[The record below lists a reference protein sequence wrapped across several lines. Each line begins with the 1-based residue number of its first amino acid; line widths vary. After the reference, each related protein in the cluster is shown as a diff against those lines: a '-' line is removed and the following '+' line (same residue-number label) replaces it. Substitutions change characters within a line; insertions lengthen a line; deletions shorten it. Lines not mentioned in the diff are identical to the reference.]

1 MADKLGRQQCSG
13 GTYIQRILAI
23 QLTSVW
29 LARACPN
36 TIILENI
43 QNFACRVCL
52 KWWNLS
58 QLSSCAQDSQ
68 HASFGCMKT
77 TTKLCTFFSY
87 VNQLYIAPIASIT
100 HRVPPFQSRHIH
112 ALYFVCPIAQYIYS
126 FSPHTNFF
134 CGTIYLILQCILIPQ
149 LRLNTPY
156 NCIIVLILFAI
167 SCILVFMLKCYLKK
181 QQHKL
186 AKMHC

>member
-1 MADKLGRQQCSG
+1 MADNLGRQQCSG

-29 LARACPN
+29 LAWACPN

-58 QLSSCAQDSQ
+58 QLSSCAQDFQ

-87 VNQLYIAPIASIT
+87 VNRLYIAPIANIT

-112 ALYFVCPIAQYIYS
+112 DLSFARTFVEQFTSFYS
-126 FSPHTNFF
+126 
-134 CGTIYLILQCILIPQ
+134 PQ
-149 LRLNTPY
+149 LHLNTPH
-156 NCIIVLILFAI
+156 NCIIVLILWMDGSI
-167 SCILVFMLKCYLKK
+167 SSTLFHAY
-181 QQHKL
+181 
-186 AKMHC
+186 

>member
-29 LARACPN
+29 LAWACPN

-68 HASFGCMKT
+68 HASFGCTKT
-77 TTKLCTFFSY
+77 TTKLCAFFSY
-87 VNQLYIAPIASIT
+87 VNQLYIANIANIT
-100 HRVPPFQSRHIH
+100 HRLPPFQSRHIH
-112 ALYFVCPIAQYIYS
+112 DLSFARTNQYIYS
-126 FSPHTNFF
+126 FSPHT
-134 CGTIYLILQCILIPQ
+134 IYLWNNLPHSIVHSKSLVTFKHSLQLYHCFNTVDGWQHQ
-149 LRLNTPY
+149 LY
-156 NCIIVLILFAI
+156 AI
-167 SCILVFMLKCYLKK
+167 SCI
-181 QQHKL
+181 
-186 AKMHC
+186 HCFHA